1 MKSKSTILWFLLAA
15 ALAAAIW
22 VLDTYFQPAAPGEK
36 PLFAGLRPD
45 QITDLQII
53 PAGAREISVIRTNR
67 SWLLE
72 KPILYPG
79 QAAKIDGLID
89 ALQKL
94 TPVVSFSAGDM
105 SARKDAD
112 AEFGFDNPQFTLD
125 LVAADRTWHLRV
137 GNPTATGDGVYVRV
151 VGATGAY
158 ITDTAW
164 LQFLPH
170 DANDW
175 RDSQLVD
182 VPDALDWLVV
192 TNGTQTIELRRDATN
207 RLWRLVL
214 PLSARANNL
223 RIATA
228 LGELRTAKVS
238 RFVSDDPKADLAAY
252 GLEPAALDVWLGN
265 GTNLLTAIHGSK
277 EDSGKAGEIFARR
290 EGWNSVVT
298 TPKESLAPWRG
309 TVNDFRDTNLLSGPL
324 AGIAEIEMRGLANF
338 TLQYRSN
345 AWVVAGEKF
354 PLDANNVATLVKAL
368 AGLRIADFVQ
378 DAVTPFVLQTYGLTN
393 PVQQITLRA
402 AVNDTNRVIAQLLFG
417 ASNTNNQIYVKRGD
431 EDFIYALS
439 LAGLDRLTLPGDYY
453 RTLPVWNFSET
464 NVAQVTL
471 RQNGKVRQLIR
482 NGPDNWS
489 LAEGSQGIIEGH
501 TIEET
506 IHQLGDLRAEAWVG
520 RKFSDAD
527 VGLTTNSLAVTVEL
541 KSGEK
546 YAVDFGKPVQV
557 SKDDRT
563 ALAVVTLDG
572 ERWAFLFPR
581 MILPFV
587 AEYLTIPEET
597 PARGLSPP

>member
-15 ALAAAIW
+15 ALATAIW
-22 VLDTYFQPAAPGEK
+22 VLDTYFQPAATGEK

-45 QITDLQII
+45 QITGLQVI
-53 PAGAREISVIRTNR
+53 PAGAREISVTRTNR
-67 SWLLE
+67 TWLLE

-94 TPVVSFSAGDM
+94 TPVLSFSAGDM

-125 LVAADRTWHLRV
+125 LAAADRTWHLRV
-137 GNPTATGDGVYVRV
+137 GNKTATGDGVYVRV

-170 DANDW
+170 DTSDW
-175 RDSQLVD
+175 RDTALAD
-182 VPDALDWLVV
+182 VPDVLDWLVI
-192 TNGTQTIELRRDATN
+192 TNGAQAIELRRDATN

-214 PLSARANNL
+214 PLSARADNL

-228 LGELRTAKVS
+228 LGELQIAKVS
-238 RFVSDDPKADLAAY
+238 RFVNDDPKADLTAY

-265 GTNLLTAIHGSK
+265 GTNLLTAVHGGK
-277 EDSGKAGEIFARR
+277 EDTTNAGEIFARR
-290 EGWNSVVT
+290 EGWGSVVT
-298 TPKESLAPWRG
+298 TPKESLAKWRG
-309 TVNDFRDTNLLSGPL
+309 AVNDFRDHYLLGPT
-324 AGIAEIEMRGLANF
+324 APMAEIEMRGQDNF

-345 AWVVAGEKF
+345 AWMVAGEKF
-354 PLDANNVATLVKAL
+354 PVDADHVTTLVKTL

-393 PVQQITLRA
+393 PVLQITLRA
-402 AVNDTNRVIAQLLFG
+402 AVNDTNRIIAQLLFG
-417 ASNTNNQIYVKRGD
+417 ASNTNSQIYVKRGD
-431 EDFIYALS
+431 EDFVYALS
-439 LAGLDRLTLPGDYY
+439 MAGLNQLTLPGDYY
-453 RTLPVWNFSET
+453 RTPPIWNFSET

-471 RQNGKVRQLIR
+471 RQNGKVRQMIR
-482 NGPDNWS
+482 NGPNEWT
-489 LAEGSQGIIEGH
+489 LAAGSQGIIEGPS
-501 TIEET
+501 IEET
-506 IHQLGDLRAEAWVG
+506 IHRLGDLQAEAWIG

-527 VGLTTNSLAVTVEL
+527 VGLTTNGLSVTIDL
-541 KSGEK
+541 KSGGK
-546 YAVDFGKPVQV
+546 YAVDFGKRVQV
-557 SKDDRT
+557 SKEDTTD
-563 ALAVVTLDG
+563 LAVVTLDG

-587 AEYLTIPEET
+587 TEYLTIPADA